1 LVATKV
7 GSASDGGT
15 NPWEWAATF
24 LGTVSSTASGPIG
37 MTLAV
42 LVALLVGAMHALAPG
57 HGKSLVV
64 FALAGRQERAGRAAL
79 TVGATVTATHTA
91 SVLVLGLL
99 VAGAT
104 SVVPGA
110 LFSVINVA
118 TGAIVLVLGL
128 VLVRNA
134 VRRPGHS
141 HLQGRSHGHPHPHSH
156 DGPGHAHS
164 HAHPHEAQAR
174 STVAVAVQEHTHTR
188 VDQVA
193 ELPAARRSVLVT
205 LGITGGLLPSP
216 SAVVVLLA
224 AATAGRAWYGVL
236 LVLAF
241 GVGMALT
248 LAGVGFAVLRGQ
260 ERLLAIAERSPKPW
274 MNQALRKLPV
284 VTASAVVLVGIA
296 LLITALG

>member
-1 LVATKV
+1 M
-7 GSASDGGT
+7 S
-15 NPWEWAATF
+15 
-24 LGTVSSTASGPIG
+24 
-37 MTLAV
+37 LAV

-57 HGKSLVV
+57 HGKSLVA
-64 FALAGRQERAGRAAL
+64 FALAGRQERAGRAAV

-91 SVLVLGLL
+91 SVLVLGFL

-104 SVVPGA
+104 SVVPEA
-110 LFSVINVA
+110 VFSVISVA

-128 VLVRNA
+128 ALLRNA
-134 VRRPGHS
+134 VRRPGHGRLRS
-141 HLQGRSHGHPHPHSH
+141 HSHGHPHPHSH
-156 DGPGHAHS
+156 GGPDHAHPHS
-164 HAHPHEAQAR
+164 HAHPHEARSR
-174 STVAVAVQEHTHTR
+174 STVAVAVEEHTHGDI
-188 VDQVA
+188 DQLT
-193 ELPAARRSVLVT
+193 ELPTARRGVLVT

-224 AATAGRAWYGVL
+224 AAAAGRAWYGVL

-274 MNQALRKLPV
+274 MNRVLQQLPV

-296 LLITALG
+296 LVITALG